1 MITTRQ
7 LVDLIRA
14 TTETGSK
21 YAAAK
26 TLGVANQTMHNWA
39 NRGTV
44 MSDEIGIKAAETLEI
59 EPEYVLACL
68 QAERMKGSVSYHWW
82 ENIARRFEA
91 ANAPKKAHQ
100 AA

>member
-7 LVDLIRA
+7 IVELVRA

-26 TLGVANQTMHNWA
+26 SLGVAHQTMHNWS

-44 MSDEIGIKAAETLEI
+44 MSDDIGIKAAETLEI
-59 EPEYVLACL
+59 QPEYVLACL
-68 QAERMKGSVSYHWW
+68 QAERMKESVSYPLWA
-82 ENIARRFEA
+82 NIAEQLRPDRA
-91 ANAPKKAHQ
+91 VI
-100 AA
+100 